1 MSNYLVSKNSLN
13 RPKQAPT
20 HNLSRRFAL
29 CAFMLSASVLA
40 ILNAQSGHAADKNI
54 LHFPADK
61 SVGTLRLL
69 TLDPVKG
76 TKSERR
82 IFARGDVQLRPRE
95 TVRLELNWEGVEHPE
110 FLPQIAH
117 RVTGLYIKRVPF
129 DDSKVKYLRPFA
141 PNLHQFTAE
150 DSDLT
155 DRGIMFLRGA
165 PELSVLNL
173 SHGNVTGRC
182 FETLATMPAL
192 YRLNLGYNQLKG
204 ADPSL
209 IGRLQGL
216 RDLRIESAQIGDT
229 ELAQVDK
236 LTDLECLQIASNKG
250 VTDKSMPLIARLPVL
265 NELFLDDTSV
275 TFSGL
280 KSLKNAKCRT
290 TLKKM
295 SLVRLPVTA
304 RQMAEMRKWMP
315 QAKLISDGTGGHVP
329 LEVFA
334 PLH

>member
-13 RPKQAPT
+13 CPKQAPT

-29 CAFMLSASVLA
+29 CAFMLSASMLA
-40 ILNAQSGHAADKNI
+40 ILNAQIVHAADKNL

-69 TLDPVKG
+69 TPDPVKG

-150 DSDLT
+150 DSDVT

-209 IGRLQGL
+209 IGRLHGL

-236 LTDLECLQIASNKG
+236 LKDLECLQIASNKG

-290 TLKKM
+290 TLKKL

-304 RQMAEMRKWMP
+304 RQMVEMRKWMP